1 VTDTQWTVSS
11 TLDSSTQFYW
21 RVTARNGCGDSAGSG
36 DPETIFGN
44 GFEDA
49 QPAPGG
55 PSFSFTTRTLPGDC
69 PAGTTKQTLYANDLE
84 TDIAGWALGGDANA
98 NHWNWSFNNH
108 HSGVKAFTAD
118 NVRFVGTPQDLLS
131 PTITLPSTMT
141 TAALSFWNQQ
151 SLGGQNGGC
160 IDGAILAVML
170 DNQGDFTQIR
180 NGLLTQPYDGIVGA
194 GFDNAL
200 QGLPAWCGNPRPYN
214 DSIVDLTPY
223 IGHSVTLRFTMANA
237 HRDETG
243 GPPPSPGWAIDDVEV
258 TACAP
263 N

>member
-1 VTDTQWTVSS
+1 
-11 TLDSSTQFYW
+11 
-21 RVTARNGCGDSAGSG
+21 
-36 DPETIFGN
+36 
-44 GFEDA
+44 
-49 QPAPGG
+49 
-55 PSFSFTTRTLPGDC
+55 
-69 PAGTTKQTLYANDLE
+69 
-84 TDIAGWALGGDANA
+84 
-98 NHWNWSFNNH
+98 
-108 HSGVKAFTAD
+108 
-118 NVRFVGTPQDLLS
+118 
-131 PTITLPSTMT
+131 MT